1 MQIANILIGSN
12 GFMGKQLLQIF
23 EREKQYCLKI
33 PRIEFENI
41 PKISSEINEQIDNE
55 KFLSINLYHLGGTT
69 EWIKI
74 HKDTKIFMKK
84 SMELAKHVIDLK
96 SRIELPVRTILA
108 STGKVYCKSEIPL
121 DEESETSPSNIL
133 GETKLAIENIM
144 EQNISDNENLIIGRI
159 FNVYGPNQKENF
171 LVPTI
176 LNQIKNKN
184 NSIEL
189 GNLSDIRDY
198 LYVTDVVH
206 ALKILAEQRINLPKK
221 DIFNIGSGVGIN
233 ATEIANQLMDISKAK
248 KNIVSIKSRKRFD
261 ENPYEV
267 ANSLKLRSLG
277 WKPKVNLSEGLTKCI
292 TASVKL

>member
-1 MQIANILIGSN
+1 
-12 GFMGKQLLQIF
+12 
-23 EREKQYCLKI
+23 
-33 PRIEFENI
+33 
-41 PKISSEINEQIDNE
+41 
-55 KFLSINLYHLGGTT
+55 
-69 EWIKI
+69 
-74 HKDTKIFMKK
+74 
-84 SMELAKHVIDLK
+84 
-96 SRIELPVRTILA
+96 
-108 STGKVYCKSEIPL
+108 
-121 DEESETSPSNIL
+121 
-133 GETKLAIENIM
+133 M

-206 ALKILAEQRINLPKK
+206 ALKILAEQRINPPKK